1 MTKIERRKFIRK
13 AIRMSCVVQFSSGI
27 TIYGNTRE
35 LSLEG
40 AVVESTSMSGTNK
53 KTPAPGEN
61 GLLTLKF
68 KKGAAA
74 DSILVQCR
82 VIHLVANGIG
92 LSVRFSELTKR
103 ETNFLGQMIA
113 SGKAEVDSY

>member
-1 MTKIERRKFIRK
+1 MIEHRKFIRK

-35 LSLEG
+35 LSLDG
-40 AVVESTSMSGTNK
+40 ALVESNSMLGTNN
-53 KTPAPGEN
+53 KTPALGEN

-68 KKGAAA
+68 KKGADA

-82 VIHLVANGIG
+82 VIHLVANSIG
-92 LSVRFSELTKR
+92 MSVRFSELTKR
-103 ETNFLGQMIA
+103 EMNFLGQMIA